1 MRGRSACLALCVAV
15 GAIALCVT
23 ATSTRRQHI
32 DTALHQHV
40 PSARLSALLKRH
52 AAMDADQPLGAA
64 AIHASR
70 SRVRTPIHPSMP
82 HLSVCLSVSFLG
94 LRVCFQGGKVV
105 DGSYRPADKDD
116 SYSDFRIPTKAER
129 EERKREKQKEKQW
142 RECKDDD
149 ECTEKGQFCYKHV
162 YSQEFLHTHS
172 VGICK
177 AAGDHWDTGC
187 GKKFAWSEK
196 HPCKAGLKCKRKTYT
211 AWSWVVPFAPSLDV
225 TTRHVCVR
233 PYE

>member
-1 MRGRSACLALCVAV
+1 MIGRSACLALCVAV

-23 ATSTRRQHI
+23 ATTTHRQHI

-70 SRVRTPIHPSMP
+70 SR
-82 HLSVCLSVSFLG
+82 
-94 LRVCFQGGKVV
+94 GGKVV

-177 AAGDHWDTGC
+177 AAGEHWDTGC